1 MKSKKKFSH
10 SISALAALE
19 ICSNIITMCS
29 VKKAAHM
36 GGALSIADFLCVY
49 YSFFHDEKNTSL
61 FYSKGHAC
69 TAIYSTLAYFNF
81 FDSKELETYSDNG
94 SIFTSHVSHLVPG
107 VEISTGS
114 LGHALSVASGVA
126 FAKKKSQPTHNS
138 CIVLS
143 DGELNE
149 GSNWEAILFIAHHEL
164 PCTIV
169 IDYNKLQSFGR
180 VDEVLQLEPLK
191 QKFEAFNLDCVQ
203 IDGHDHEA
211 IYNALNSSSSNPKV
225 IILDTQKAHPLKYAV
240 NKLESHYY
248 PPTAEQLIDGL
259 NNITEHYERYI
270 CK

>member
-10 SISALAALE
+10 SNSALAALE

-36 GGALSIADFLCVY
+36 GGALSIADFLSVY
-49 YSFFHDEKNTSL
+49 YSFFHDEQNTSL

-126 FAKKKSQPTHNS
+126 FAKKKSQPIIIH
-138 CIVLS
+138 VLFLVMVS
-143 DGELNE
+143 
-149 GSNWEAILFIAHHEL
+149 
-164 PCTIV
+164 
-169 IDYNKLQSFGR
+169 
-180 VDEVLQLEPLK
+180 
-191 QKFEAFNLDCVQ
+191 
-203 IDGHDHEA
+203 
-211 IYNALNSSSSNPKV
+211 
-225 IILDTQKAHPLKYAV
+225 
-240 NKLESHYY
+240 
-248 PPTAEQLIDGL
+248 
-259 NNITEHYERYI
+259 
-270 CK
+270 